1 MPDVEV
7 DPLATSED
15 RGSAGGMDA
24 EIEVGVISLLGG
36 GGGRL
41 APVADIGVTI
51 GPNGFP
57 QSA

>member
-7 DPLATSED
+7 DPLAKSED
-15 RGSAGGMDA
+15 RGSAGGMEA

-36 GGGRL
+36 GGGRF
-41 APVADIGVTI
+41 APVADAGATS